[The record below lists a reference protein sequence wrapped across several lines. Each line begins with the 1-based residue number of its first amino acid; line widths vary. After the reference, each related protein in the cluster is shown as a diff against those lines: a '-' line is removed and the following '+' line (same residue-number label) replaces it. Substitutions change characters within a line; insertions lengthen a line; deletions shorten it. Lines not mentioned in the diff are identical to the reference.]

1 MGITLLW
8 GDRNAI
14 DRTNDA
20 LPEEAIGYF
29 RAAIAARST
38 SAAAHNYLGV
48 ALQSK
53 HDLEGGIA
61 AWRQAIALNPKFV
74 PAHNNLGLAL
84 QFKGDFAGANAEF
97 HRAIALDGNY
107 VQARCNLA
115 ELLANFR
122 DPQLR
127 EIGQAVQEAETVAK
141 LDPNNG
147 QVWSTLG
154 TVYYRANRWND
165 AIAALLKGLP
175 LRKGGSG
182 DDLLFLAMAYDRA
195 GNKADARKWY
205 QKGTEWMETHA
216 LKDPLLP
223 QLRAEAASVL
233 GLSDTKGNT
242 KASGR

>member
-1 MGITLLW
+1 MT
-8 GDRNAI
+8 AI
-14 DRTNDA
+14 RP
-20 LPEEAIGYF
+20 L
-29 RAAIAARST
+29 
-38 SAAAHNYLGV
+38 
-48 ALQSK
+48 
-53 HDLEGGIA
+53 
-61 AWRQAIALNPKFV
+61 
-74 PAHNNLGLAL
+74 
-84 QFKGDFAGANAEF
+84 
-97 HRAIALDGNY
+97 
-107 VQARCNLA
+107 ARCNLA

>member
-1 MGITLLW
+1 MTGLYDWLRISPVVQQEKLRAVLDQADHDLWRRSFRAAILASDIRKLKELASLPDAVAQPTTVQFWLADSLRVTGGIQEAELLLRKGQEHHPADFWLNYQLGITLLW

-84 QFKGDFAGANAEF
+84 
-97 HRAIALDGNY
+97 H
-107 VQARCNLA
+107 V
-115 ELLANFR
+115 
-122 DPQLR
+122 
-127 EIGQAVQEAETVAK
+127 
-141 LDPNNG
+141 
-147 QVWSTLG
+147 
-154 TVYYRANRWND
+154 
-165 AIAALLKGLP
+165 
-175 LRKGGSG
+175 
-182 DDLLFLAMAYDRA
+182 
-195 GNKADARKWY
+195 
-205 QKGTEWMETHA
+205 
-216 LKDPLLP
+216 
-223 QLRAEAASVL
+223 
-233 GLSDTKGNT
+233 
-242 KASGR
+242 